1 MKFVTIREMKI
12 NGSKLIEGLKGED
25 AVITKHGKPVAVVV
39 PIDEDSIE
47 EFIIAHNP
55 RLLAEL
61 SRAYAEYHEKGGTG
75 LDTVKKELKRRRG

>member
-1 MKFVTIREMKI
+1 MKFVTIRDMKI

-25 AVITKHGKPVAVVV
+25 AVITKYGKPVAVVL

-55 RLLAEL
+55 KLLAEL
-61 SRAYAEYHEKGGTG
+61 SRAYVEYQEKGGTD